1 MLQKIKDWVL
11 LVLLAIIGVLSAI
24 MLARKPQW
32 VKEKEKEV
40 EDRKKAIKK
49 AKKQEERA
57 ENYYKE
63 LMQKH
68 DEEIEGAEELPDS
81 PDFDDAADAA
91 DYLRDKLFGRRRR

>member
-1 MLQKIKDWVL
+1 
-11 LVLLAIIGVLSAI
+11 

-32 VKEKEKEV
+32 VKEKEKKV
-40 EDRKKAIKK
+40 EGRKKAIKK

-68 DEEIEGAEELPDS
+68 DEEIEGAEELPGS

-91 DYLRDKLFGRRRR
+91 SYIDDIISGRRRK